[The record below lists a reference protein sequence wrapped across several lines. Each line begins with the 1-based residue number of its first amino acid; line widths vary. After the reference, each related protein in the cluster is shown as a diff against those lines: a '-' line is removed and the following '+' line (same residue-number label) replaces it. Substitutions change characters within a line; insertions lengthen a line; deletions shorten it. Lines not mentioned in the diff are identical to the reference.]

1 MDGSTKIGVL
11 AGVAIIAGLGKLLA
25 SQDKL
30 TWRVVIGRVLTSAAL
45 GVAASLLLVLFPS
58 MPLEAQLGAAAALSS
73 LGTSALEAAFYRFL
87 GSKPNA

>member
-1 MDGSTKIGVL
+1 MDGSTKLGVL

-45 GVAASLLLVLFPS
+45 GVAASILLVLFPS
-58 MPLEAQLGAAAALSS
+58 MPLEAQLGTAAALSS
-73 LGTSALEAAFYRFL
+73 LGTSALEAVFYRIT
-87 GSKPNA
+87 GVKAK

>member
-1 MDGSTKIGVL
+1 MDGSTKLGVL
-11 AGVAIIAGLGKLLA
+11 AGVAIVAGLGKLLA

-73 LGTSALEAAFYRFL
+73 LGVSALEAVFNRVM
-87 GSKPNA
+87 GVKVK